1 MHIEVSHKHLS
12 TGAEALAHAAEARKR
27 HKRMMAGKPARL
39 LGITEKS
46 LPRKRVIMR
55 MPDWMTAP
63 KRYDDHEV
71 YWREWKSADDQA
83 RISLYAT
90 RRAHILGYSIK
101 TMRTY
106 SRSKDLDA
114 ARHKIVWECC
124 VEQFPNVP
132 YEAVGLVINRDHSS
146 IIHSLQKTASVMG
159 VDTPRRAAPA
169 RPLRSNAVVM
179 TALKDGIARG
189 ERVADIAKRLN
200 VDPGLAWRAAR
211 EHGWVTNKRT
221 WVRKAA
227 HS

>member
-1 MHIEVSHKHLS
+1 MQIEVSHKHFS
-12 TGAEALAHAAEARKR
+12 TGAEVLAHAVAVRKR
-27 HKRMMAGKPARL
+27 LMAGKPKPRAVADK
-39 LGITEKS
+39 EPAPV
-46 LPRKRVIMR
+46 PRKRVIMR

-83 RISLYAT
+83 RITLYAT
-90 RRAHILGYSIK
+90 RRAHILGYSIRM
-101 TMRTY
+101 MRTY

-124 VEQFPNVP
+124 VEQFPNQP

-159 VDTPRRAAPA
+159 VDAPRRAAPA

-189 ERVADIAKRLN
+189 ERVADVAKRL
-200 VDPGLAWRAAR
+200 DIDSGLAWRVAR
-211 EHGWVTNKRT
+211 DRGWVENKRT

-227 HS
+227 RS